1 LSVFSFSPF
10 TFSKDKKMEDANEI
24 IDLLKVTKTLVRHAT
39 KKSKKDAN
47 EIIEKIDLLIIDI
60 ENHLTTKG

>member
-1 LSVFSFSPF
+1 
-10 TFSKDKKMEDANEI
+10 MEDANEI

-47 EIIEKIDLLIIDI
+47 EIIKKIDLLIIDI
-60 ENHLTTKG
+60 ENHLTITKG